1 MATTRPDVLL
11 GEGGLARR
19 RTTAVDLAAAG
30 TEQAVFIDLS
40 RTPKRAN
47 IVREGFDIAEAKI
60 VPTELE
66 RVIGDLRVQ
75 PKREAPRVVA
85 QSVRPGQKVPTGSA
99 VGLTLARTQDIPVRI
114 FEGVHADLADR
125 TIGDVLAQTLDRE
138 QNRTALGIVLRK
150 QSSSELSTAERQEVT
165 RMLNETDVTIDDATV
180 GRDFDSA
187 YRVLRY
193 SSAYR

>member
-1 MATTRPDVLL
+1 MANIRPDVLS
-11 GEGGLARR
+11 GAGGSRR
-19 RTTAVDLAAAG
+19 SRSALDLSGAAA
-30 TEQAVFIDLS
+30 EREVFVDLS